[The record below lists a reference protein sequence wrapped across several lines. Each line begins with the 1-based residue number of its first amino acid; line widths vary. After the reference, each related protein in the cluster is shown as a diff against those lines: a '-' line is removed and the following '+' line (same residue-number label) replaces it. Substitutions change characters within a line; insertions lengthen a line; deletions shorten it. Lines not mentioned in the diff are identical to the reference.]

1 MAYSPQ
7 GEQGLTRAQVRPSS
21 FTGDAKA
28 DKGFAKY
35 FLSEMTKLLL
45 EGKTPFV
52 SPQDVEKEK
61 NRRAELGL
69 DPDFRDDAVADLLAP
84 QNTVD
89 RQERIDNRLEQI
101 RQRDLPLVQNPEVS
115 EQMSPESQARFD
127 ETLRMMDV
135 IANVPLKQEPEL
147 SAEDKAREA
156 FFASKNNPAR
166 RAGLDDDFLFARH
179 KANLASQLAKE
190 GVTVQE
196 AKANPEQAFLANQL
210 AKYLGSKREFN
221 SGRARGF

>member
-7 GEQGLTRAQVRPSS
+7 GEQGLTRAQVRPDS

-28 DKGFAKY
+28 DKGLAQY

-61 NRRAELGL
+61 DRRAQLGL

-84 QNTVD
+84 QNTVG

-101 RQRDLPLVQNPEVS
+101 RQRDLPPVQNPVVS
-115 EQMSPESQARFD
+115 EQMSPESQANWN
-127 ETLRMMDV
+127 ETLRMLDV
-135 IANVPLKQEPEL
+135 IENVPLKQEPEL
-147 SAEDKAREA
+147 SAEDKAKEA
-156 FFASKNNPAR
+156 FFARKNNPAL
-166 RAGLDDDFLFARH
+166 RAGLDKDFLFARH
-179 KANLASQLAKE
+179 KANLVSQLARQGLEPKDLE
-190 GVTVQE
+190 GT
-196 AKANPEQAFLANQL
+196 EQAFLADQL
-210 AKYLGSKREFN
+210 EKYTGNKRQFN
-221 SGRARGF
+221 SGRDRGF